1 MYYNFIS
8 DKQFTN
14 EQIFELVN
22 SNDDSNSSKEL
33 KKFPSTMTLSANLL
47 KMHILDF
54 CQTNISLTS
63 SKFS

>member
-33 KKFPSTMTLSANLL
+33 KNF
-47 KMHILDF
+47 H
-54 CQTNISLTS
+54 QQ
-63 SKFS
+63 